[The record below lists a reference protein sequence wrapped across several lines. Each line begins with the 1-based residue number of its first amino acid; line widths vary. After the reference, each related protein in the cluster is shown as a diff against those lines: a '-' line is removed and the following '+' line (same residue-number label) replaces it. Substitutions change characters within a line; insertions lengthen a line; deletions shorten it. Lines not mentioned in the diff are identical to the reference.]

1 MVGSR
6 CCRRLSP
13 SCRCL
18 NLHHGHVSSPRSPN
32 PPCGFPATGSPVG
45 PCRSHTGR
53 FVIGGNGA
61 TTSAARTSRV
71 APLPLLPDRCRSRRQ
86 AGPRLA
92 AVARSPPLPRGPTVV
107 PLRFRMRWFQRS
119 RTQTGVLGQATPGVL
134 RTFPHPSSPEAPS
147 LHRNY
152 PASPVLRA
160 SPPPRRPRL
169 ALTGSRLTR
178 ATPPAGLPVLL
189 PSPSC
194 PHATAITPAEPVGAC
209 VARFPAAG
217 SHRAFLRRVGF
228 RITRFEACSAFAH
241 AVACGLAESPNAT
254 L

>member
-1 MVGSR
+1 M
-6 CCRRLSP
+6 
-13 SCRCL
+13 
-18 NLHHGHVSSPRSPN
+18 
-32 PPCGFPATGSPVG
+32 G

-92 AVARSPPLPRGPTVV
+92 AIARSPPLPRGPTVV

-119 RTQTGVLGQATPGVL
+119 RTQTGVLGQATPVVL

-189 PSPSC
+189 LSPSC
-194 PHATAITPAEPVGAC
+194 PHATAITPAEPAGAC
-209 VARFPAAG
+209 VARFPTAG

-228 RITRFEACSAFAH
+228 RITRFEACSAFTC
-241 AVACGLAESPNAT
+241 CGLRT
-254 L
+254 R